1 MKGPNMNNPSISVGF
16 SKHKQQDLDLYT
28 LTSMSGPDE
37 PLTQDE
43 FDTMRAEVCNGAEE
57 GDIFRFYTV
66 VDDDGGIFVK
76 RITKLS
82 PLRHPR
88 IA

>member
-1 MKGPNMNNPSISVGF
+1 MNNPSISVGF
-16 SKHKQQDLDLYT
+16 SKHKQ
-28 LTSMSGPDE
+28 
-37 PLTQDE
+37 QDE